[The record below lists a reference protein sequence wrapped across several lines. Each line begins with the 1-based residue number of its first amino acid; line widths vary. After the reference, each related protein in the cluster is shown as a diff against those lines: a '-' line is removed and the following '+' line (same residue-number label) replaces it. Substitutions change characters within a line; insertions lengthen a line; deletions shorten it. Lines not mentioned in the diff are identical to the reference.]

1 VRRRSI
7 VRSLVIAASL
17 LATIGPAAAAQ
28 TKWKDIG
35 TTASGNVVSVDPRSI
50 KKTGDLV
57 AATVRVIFTTPV
69 KTPQG
74 IWGSSKTLA
83 TFDCAKK
90 SLAAKENVY
99 YSDAHSAKVVE
110 RKVNK
115 LPGYGPALGGSL
127 GMVALDYLCKG

>member
-1 VRRRSI
+1 MRAL
-7 VRSLVIAASL
+7 LVALVLSAL
-17 LATIGPAAAAQ
+17 TGPAAAAQ
-28 TKWKDIG
+28 GRWKDIG
-35 TTASGNVVSVDPRSI
+35 PTASGNVVSVDPRSI
-50 KKTGDLV
+50 KRSGGLV
-57 AATVRVIFTTPV
+57 SATVRVVFTTPV

-74 IWGSSKTLA
+74 LWASAKTSA

-99 YSDAHSAKVVE
+99 YSDAKSTKVVE

-127 GMVALDYLCKG
+127 GAVALDYLCKG

>member
-1 VRRRSI
+1 MRAM
-7 VRSLVIAASL
+7 LVGLVL
-17 LATIGPAAAAQ
+17 LALTAPAAAAQ
-28 TKWKDIG
+28 SRWKDIG
-35 TTASGNVVSVDPRSI
+35 PTASGNVVSVDPRSI
-50 KKTGDLV
+50 KRNGGLV
-57 AATVRVIFTTPV
+57 SATVRVVFTTPV

-74 IWGSSKTLA
+74 LWASSKTSA

-99 YSDAHSAKVVE
+99 YSDAKSTKVVE

-127 GMVALDYLCKG
+127 GAVALDYLCKG

>member
-1 VRRRSI
+1 MMRAMLVALGA
-7 VRSLVIAASL
+7 VSLTAP
-17 LATIGPAAAAQ
+17 PAAAQ
-28 TKWKDIG
+28 SRWKDIG
-35 TTASGNVVSVDPRSI
+35 PTASGNVVSVDPRSI
-50 KKTGDLV
+50 KRSGGLV
-57 AATVRVIFTTPV
+57 AATVRVVFTPPV

-74 IWGSSKTLA
+74 LWASSKTSA

-99 YSDAHSAKVVE
+99 YSDAKSTKVVE

-127 GMVALDYLCKG
+127 GAVALDYLCKG